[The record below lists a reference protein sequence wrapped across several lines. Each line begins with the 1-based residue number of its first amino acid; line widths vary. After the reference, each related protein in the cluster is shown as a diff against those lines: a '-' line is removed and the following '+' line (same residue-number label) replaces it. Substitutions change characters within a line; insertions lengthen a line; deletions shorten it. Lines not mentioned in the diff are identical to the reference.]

1 MTKPTKVLFL
11 TNVYRGGY
19 HFRKEIID
27 ALLEREHEVYLA
39 APVLDAAVDEADYQ
53 VIDIPFNRK
62 GRNPI
67 KDCMLVWRYI
77 ALLRKLKPDLVFSYT
92 IKPNVYGGIACRL
105 CRVTQ
110 LANITGLGT
119 AFEHNNWLQR
129 IAILLYRI
137 GLRKA
142 HTVFFQNSANLRFCE
157 KHHMVGNRKVL
168 LPGSGVNLDYFSLEE
183 YPQGIPIRFL
193 FLSRLT
199 KQKGIIEYLEAAKK
213 VNAICPNAEFHI
225 VGDCEEDIDSLAV
238 NHPDE
243 GIFYHGRQPDVRPF
257 ISMCHCMVH
266 PSYYPEGMS
275 NVLLESCATGRPII
289 TTNRPGCREIL
300 ENGVNGFVVKAQ
312 DAEDLKEKMVQ
323 FIMLPHDMKREM
335 GLAARRKV
343 EKEFDRRF
351 VVEAYLKVIDEIG
364 DTETNA

>member
-1 MTKPTKVLFL
+1 MKKSVKVLFL

-27 ALLEREHEVYLA
+27 ALKEKGYEVYLA
-39 APVLDAAVDEADYQ
+39 APVIEMLDEEVGFH
-53 VIDIPFNRK
+53 VIDFPFNRK

-67 KDCMLVWRYI
+67 KDCKLVCRYI

-119 AFEHNNWLQR
+119 AFEHKNWLQR
-129 IAILLYRI
+129 LAIVLYRI

-142 HTVFFQNSANLRFCE
+142 HTVFFQNSANLQFCE

-199 KQKGIIEYLEAAKK
+199 KQKRIAEYLTAAKK
-213 VNAICPNAEFHI
+213 VKAICPDAEFHI
-225 VGDCEEDIDSLAV
+225 VGDCEEDVDKLAV
-238 NHPDE
+238 NHPE
-243 GIFYHGRQPDVRPF
+243 EVFFYHGRQPDVRLYF
-257 ISMCHCMVH
+257 RQCHCLVH

-289 TTNRPGCREIL
+289 TTDRPGCREII
-300 ENGVNGFVVKAQ
+300 EDGVNGYVVKAQ

-323 FIMLPHDMKREM
+323 FMMLPYDMKREM

-343 EKEFDRRF
+343 EKEFDRRI
-351 VVEAYLKVIDEIG
+351 VVEAYLKVVEEIG
-364 DTETNA
+364 NAKGNA